1 MKRTRKQSKT
11 DSCREWRDMFHAAG
25 MRMTKT
31 RLAIYRALNTRD
43 DHPTVQSLHEAIG
56 KQYPRVSKFT
66 VYRAMNAME
75 AAGLVRRI
83 AVWKG
88 CVRYDGEL
96 TAHAHFLCE
105 TCGRV
110 MDVAG
115 HDLARI
121 AETLFELPGAVTK
134 ADLLLFGQGDECA
147 ARKAECS

>member
-1 MKRTRKQSKT
+1 MKRTRKQSKK
-11 DSCREWRDMFHAAG
+11 DSCREWRDKFHAAG
-25 MRMTKT
+25 LRMTKT
-31 RLAIYRALNTRD
+31 RLAIYRALNAWD
-43 DHPTVQSLHEAIG
+43 DHPTVQSLHEAIC

-66 VYRAMNAME
+66 VYRTMNSME
-75 AAGLVRRI
+75 AAGMVRRV

-88 CVRYDGEL
+88 CVRYDREL

-121 AETLFELPGAVTK
+121 AETLFDLPGVVSK
-134 ADLLLFGQGDECA
+134 ADLLLFGQGAECA
-147 ARKAECS
+147 ALEAGCG